1 MIIYHTE
8 QNKWLSN
15 HIEGVLVCQ
24 RASWGGNGCPGVNS
38 MTQYNTASGRR
49 KR

>member
-15 HIEGVLVCQ
+15 HIDEVLGCQ
-24 RASWGGNGCPGVNS
+24 RASWGVNGCPGVNS
-38 MTQYNTASGRR
+38 MTDM
-49 KR
+49 